1 MRTHLPIAD
10 STAVRRRVGAL
21 ARQHRTAL
29 LTCATLDLAA
39 AAASLV
45 PPRLLGHLVGG
56 VDHGLTD
63 DDITRTAVALTAV
76 VLLAAVL
83 RRWARLRSFV
93 LGEQVLAQVREEFVE
108 GVLALPLGVVERAGT
123 GDLLSRTTADVAAL
137 TKTVRQGFPEVTV
150 AVITALATL
159 VAMLLAAPVPA
170 AAGVVVTVPVVAV
183 VTRWYLRRAP
193 AGYLAERQA
202 ASDVTARVAETI
214 EAGGTVEA
222 LGRQQQRVALA
233 EQDLGRAWEGERYT
247 LSLRCVF
254 YPACETAYVLPVAT
268 CLMVGGLLAI
278 GGHLSLAQVTAVTLY
293 AQLLVDP
300 VDRLLNWLDEV
311 QIGSTSFA
319 RLLGVTQVDDDRTAS
334 GQVPHGEQL
343 VADGVHF
350 AYAPGRPVLEGID
363 LTLQPGERL
372 AIVGPSGAGK
382 STLARL
388 LAGVHPPGSG
398 SVTVGGAPLTGLPL
412 AQLRREVSLV
422 TQEHHVFSATLAENL
437 RLALPAATDAQLREA
452 LAAVDWTG
460 CAIDQQVGAGGL
472 ALTPPE
478 AQQVALARLVLAD
491 PHTLVLDEA
500 TALLDPRAARHLE
513 RSLSAVLT
521 GRTVVA
527 IAHRLHTASD
537 ADRVAVVEQGRV
549 LELGTH
555 AELLASNGS
564 YADLWRSWH
573 G

>member
-1 MRTHLPIAD
+1 MRTRLPIAD
-10 STAVRRRVGAL
+10 STVVRRRVAAL
-21 ARQHRTAL
+21 AREHRAAL
-29 LTCATLDLAA
+29 LMCALLDLAA

-63 DDITRTAVALTAV
+63 DDITRTAIALTSV

-108 GVLALPLGVVERAGT
+108 GVLALPLGTVERAGT

-137 TKTVRQGFPEVTV
+137 TKTVRQGVPEVTV
-150 AVITALATL
+150 AVITTLATL

-170 AAGVVVTVPVVAV
+170 AAGVLVTIPVVAV

-202 ASDVTARVAETI
+202 ASEVTARVAETI
-214 EAGGTVEA
+214 DAGGTVEA
-222 LGRQQQRVALA
+222 LGRQQERVALA
-233 EQDLGRAWEGERYT
+233 EHDLGRAWDGERYT
-247 LSLRCVF
+247 LRLRGVF
-254 YPACETAYVLPVAT
+254 YPGCETAYVLPVVT
-268 CLMVGGLLAI
+268 CVLVGGLLAI

-319 RLLGVTQVDDDRTAS
+319 RLLGVSQVDDDRTAS
-334 GQVPHGEQL
+334 GQVPVGEQL

-363 LTLQPGERL
+363 LALRPGERL

-388 LAGVHPPGSG
+388 LAGIHPPGAG

-422 TQEHHVFSATLAENL
+422 TQEHHVFSATLADNL

-452 LAAVDWTG
+452 LVVVDWTG
-460 CAIDQQVGAGGL
+460 CGLEQQVGAGGL
-472 ALTPPE
+472 ALTPSQ

-527 IAHRLHTASD
+527 VAHRLHTASD

-555 AELLASNGS
+555 EELLASNGS